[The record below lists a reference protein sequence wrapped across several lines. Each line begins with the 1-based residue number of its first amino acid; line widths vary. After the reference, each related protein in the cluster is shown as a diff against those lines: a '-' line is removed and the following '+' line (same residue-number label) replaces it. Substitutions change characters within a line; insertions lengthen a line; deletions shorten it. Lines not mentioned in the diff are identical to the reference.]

1 MPDELLVYLMPLL
14 VVKRKHEAIPVR
26 EELHVE
32 LVRLIELG
40 GVVEDITDARKCVE
54 HLRDRLRLGPR
65 IVVVSGQPELGE
77 VLARDFG
84 REEGEE
90 AIDVVL
96 NKERSYFSLV
106 NISAMRNVQ
115 RDNAWAGDA

>member
-1 MPDELLVYLMPLL
+1 MPYELLVYLMPLL
-14 VVKRKHEAIPVR
+14 VVKRKHETVSVR

-32 LVRLIELG
+32 LVCLIELG
-40 GVVEDITDARKCVE
+40 GVVEDITDARERVE

-90 AIDVVL
+90 AVDVVL
-96 NKERSYFSLV
+96 NE
-106 NISAMRNVQ
+106 MRGVILASSTSHQ
-115 RDNAWAGDA
+115 

>member
-1 MPDELLVYLMPLL
+1 MPDELLVHLMPLL

-40 GVVEDITDARKCVE
+40 GVVEDITDARKRVE
-54 HLRDRLRLGPR
+54 HLRDRLRLGSR

-90 AIDVVL
+90 AVDVVL
-96 NKERSYFSLV
+96 HERRGV
-106 NISAMRNVQ
+106 NFALSTSQ
-115 RDNAWAGDA
+115 Q